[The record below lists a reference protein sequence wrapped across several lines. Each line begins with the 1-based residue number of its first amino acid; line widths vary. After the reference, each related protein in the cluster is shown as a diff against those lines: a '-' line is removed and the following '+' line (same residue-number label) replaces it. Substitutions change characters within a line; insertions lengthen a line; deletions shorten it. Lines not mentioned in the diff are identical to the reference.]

1 MTAYWGKP
9 IVVLVALLFLSGC
22 SPDRGSQ
29 IRLAPG
35 QRIAGGIAVEEVD
48 GSPFVWGEINGQRY
62 RFLMDTG
69 ATGFL
74 LTDHMVVQ
82 SGLEYDPTLS
92 MKGHGIGGPVT
103 MKMVKAVSIKLDN
116 GLSLD
121 ISHVAV
127 RPEGDG
133 CFPYMLLKSLDMI
146 WDIKAG
152 TIYIRHE
159 EKPKD

>member
-1 MTAYWGKP
+1 
-9 IVVLVALLFLSGC
+9 
-22 SPDRGSQ
+22 
-29 IRLAPG
+29 
-35 QRIAGGIAVEEVD
+35 
-48 GSPFVWGEINGQRY
+48 
-62 RFLMDTG
+62 MDTG

-74 LTDHMVVQ
+74 LTDQMVVQ
-82 SGLEYDPTLS
+82 SGLEYDPALS
-92 MKGHGIGGPVT
+92 MKGHDIGGPVT

-133 CFPYMLLKSLDMI
+133 CFPYALLKSLDMV

-152 TIYIRHE
+152 KIYIRHE
-159 EKPKD
+159 EKPSD

>member
-1 MTAYWGKP
+1 MRGHWVKL
-9 IVVLVALLFLSGC
+9 VLFAALLFFAGC
-22 SPDRGSQ
+22 SANRGSE

-35 QRIAGGIAVEEVD
+35 QHIAGDIAVDEVD
-48 GSPFVWGEINGQRY
+48 GSPFVWAEINGKRY

-74 LTDHMVVQ
+74 LTDQMVAQ

-103 MKMVKAVSIKLDN
+103 MKLVKAVSIKLDN

-152 TIYIRHE
+152 KIYIRHE
-159 EKPKD
+159 EKPRD

>member
-1 MTAYWGKP
+1 
-9 IVVLVALLFLSGC
+9 
-22 SPDRGSQ
+22 
-29 IRLAPG
+29 
-35 QRIAGGIAVEEVD
+35 
-48 GSPFVWGEINGQRY
+48 
-62 RFLMDTG
+62 MDTG

-74 LTDHMVVQ
+74 LTDQMVVQ
-82 SGLEYDPTLS
+82 SGLEYDPALS

-133 CFPYMLLKSLDMI
+133 CFPYALLKSLDMV

-152 TIYIRHE
+152 KIYIRHSDPV
-159 EKPKD
+159 KVGN

>member
-1 MTAYWGKP
+1 MMGHWVTLA
-9 IVVLVALLFLSGC
+9 ALLILGGC
-22 SPDRGSQ
+22 SVDRGSQ

-35 QRIAGGIAVEEVD
+35 QRIAGDIAVEEVD
-48 GSPFVWGEINGQRY
+48 GCPFVWGEINGQRY
-62 RFLMDTG
+62 QFLMDTG

-74 LTDHMVVQ
+74 LTERMVEQ

-92 MKGHGIGGPVT
+92 MKARGIGGSVT
-103 MKMVKAVSIKLDN
+103 MKMVKSINIKLDN

-127 RPEGDG
+127 RPEGEG
-133 CFPYMLLKSLDMI
+133 CFPYMLIKSLDMI

-152 TIYIRHE
+152 EIYIRHADPT
-159 EKPKD
+159 KVKN